1 MRDHHAWAF
10 DAGDRSGSMDDSGDD
25 HSHDHHS
32 HDASDV
38 GVAVLTVSSSR
49 SLDDDPSGDAIE
61 ELLTADDG
69 THLAARGIV
78 PDERAVIRET
88 VESAVDES
96 EVDAVV
102 TTGGTG
108 ITPDDETIEAV
119 EGLFEKELPGFGEQ
133 FRRRSEPE
141 IGMRTVGT
149 RATAGVADGAVVFCL
164 PGSENAVRLGVG
176 EIVLPVVGHLVG
188 LASR

>member
-1 MRDHHAWAF
+1 
-10 DAGDRSGSMDDSGDD
+10 MDDSDD
-25 HSHDHHS
+25 HSHGHSHDHSHHS
-32 HDASDV
+32 HDANDV

-61 ELLTADDG
+61 ELLAADDE
-69 THLAARGIV
+69 THLAARDIV
-78 PDERAVIRET
+78 PDERAVIREA
-88 VESAVDES
+88 VESAVGEND
-96 EVDAVV
+96 VDAVV

-119 EGLFEKELPGFGEQ
+119 EGLLEKELPGFGEQ

-149 RATAGVADGAVVFCL
+149 RATAGVVDDTVVFCL
-164 PGSENAVRLGVG
+164 PGSENAVHLGVG
-176 EIVLPVVGHLVG
+176 EIVLPVVSHLVG

>member
-1 MRDHHAWAF
+1 
-10 DAGDRSGSMDDSGDD
+10 MDDPGGDHPRENGSD
-25 HSHDHHS
+25 HSHGSGPDHDHHS
-32 HDASDV
+32 HDASEV

-49 SLDDDPSGDAIE
+49 SLDDDQSGDAIE
-61 ELLTADDG
+61 ELLAADDG

-88 VESAVDES
+88 IESAVGES
-96 EVDAVV
+96 DVAAVI

-149 RATAGVADGAVVFCL
+149 RATAGVADGVVVFCL

-188 LASR
+188 LAGR